1 MKKRP
6 IVCSYYF
13 PNWHVDPR
21 NESIH
26 GKGWTEW
33 RVTRYATPR
42 FEGHEQP
49 KEPLYGF
56 DDEADPAV
64 MTRKIA
70 DAAKH
75 GIDAFIFDWYYFED
89 GSYRERCLQEGFLK
103 APNCA
108 DLQFALMWAN
118 HDPVYAHPGSYWKP
132 AEPLW
137 GTIGRTTPETFIRC
151 TDHCIREYFSKPNY
165 LRVNGGVYFSIFQ
178 PSRMIRDLGGPR
190 AARMLFD
197 DFRARVEKAG
207 LGTLTLDSNLFC
219 WDRWNEPN
227 VLNASIKDAGFDMV
241 SAYNWS
247 GLEGFPKM
255 EYADWFERNR
265 NFAAEITEKLNVPY
279 NPVVTPGWDCSPR
292 TVQSDMFEKVG
303 YPFGT
308 VVVNNTPELFE
319 RALRHI
325 ARFAASPEST
335 AELLHLACWN
345 EWTEGAYLEPD
356 RQYGY
361 ARLEA
366 VRRVVNDVLK

>member
-1 MKKRP
+1 
-6 IVCSYYF
+6 
-13 PNWHVDPR
+13 
-21 NESIH
+21 
-26 GKGWTEW
+26 
-33 RVTRYATPR
+33 
-42 FEGHEQP
+42 
-49 KEPLYGF
+49 
-56 DDEADPAV
+56 
-64 MTRKIA
+64 
-70 DAAKH
+70 
-75 GIDAFIFDWYYFED
+75 
-89 GSYRERCLQEGFLK
+89 
-103 APNCA
+103 
-108 DLQFALMWAN
+108 
-118 HDPVYAHPGSYWKP
+118 
-132 AEPLW
+132 
-137 GTIGRTTPETFIRC
+137 
-151 TDHCIREYFSKPNY
+151 
-165 LRVNGGVYFSIFQ
+165 
-178 PSRMIRDLGGPR
+178 MIRDLGGPR

-219 WDRWNEPN
+219 WDRWNEPD

-319 RALRHI
+319 QALRHI